1 MEPFAGDNASARPP
15 VSVII
20 PFGGSAQEVPPLER
34 SIERLEL
41 AAGDQVIVI
50 DNTPA
55 GLGLELSG
63 ARTVRAADHRSSYYA
78 RNVGAEAAECEWLL
92 FIDAD
97 CIPEPELLN
106 EYFAPEPA
114 ASEGALAGELTAAG
128 DHLLSRYAVARGML
142 SQSANLSHPH
152 APAAVTA
159 NLLVRRAAWHSVGGF
174 QEGIRSG
181 GDTDFCWRLQDA
193 GWALGYRPSALV
205 QHRHRET
212 MRGLARQLAR
222 HGAGA
227 AWLGRRYPGS
237 MIRPRLAA
245 GLARSL
251 AGAVVWG
258 LSGNFERARFKAID
272 APVVVATNLGY
283 VSGNA
288 ARRALSPGADRGGIV
303 VLADSFPHLSETFVM
318 NEARALMRRGE
329 RVRVEALSRP
339 ARPLRGGIRGLPV
352 SFREDDALA
361 RRLSDGVWLVAR
373 HPLRAL
379 RDAASQRRWRRGGDH
394 VTRLP
399 SIAMVARR
407 AVAGSER
414 HLHAH
419 FATSA
424 ALEARRLA
432 LILGLPHSVAPH
444 AFEIFARPANLAEK
458 LESAS
463 FVVTD
468 CYYNVRHL
476 RAILSPDAGR
486 RVHEIVLGID
496 EARFVRRR
504 PLPGTR
510 VVGSVGRL
518 VEKKGFEY
526 LVEAVAELERKG
538 DPIERLVIAG
548 DGPLR
553 DDLIARADELGVGG
567 RLELPGA
574 LEPDEVLDM
583 LHEFDV
589 FALPCVVARDGDRDS
604 MPVVIKE
611 ALAME
616 IIVAGTDEV
625 GLPEMI
631 RPEWGRLV
639 PPRDAKR
646 LAGALGEL
654 LALDSRTRA
663 AMGAA
668 GRAFVLERCNV
679 DREAGKLVDLI
690 DATPQSL
697 KPSDGGSGSLP

>member
-1 MEPFAGDNASARPP
+1 MEPFADQRASGRPP
-15 VSVII
+15 VSVIV
-20 PFGGSAQEVPPLER
+20 PFGGAAQDVPSLER
-34 SIERLEL
+34 ALGSLEL
-41 AAGDQVIVI
+41 NADDQIIVV
-50 DNTPA
+50 DNSQA
-55 GLGLELSG
+55 GLEVEVRG
-63 ARTVRAADHRSSYYA
+63 ARTVRASDHRSSYYA
-78 RNVGAEAAECEWLL
+78 RNVGAEATTCEWLL
-92 FIDAD
+92 FLDAD
-97 CIPEPELLN
+97 CVPTPELVD
-106 EYFAPEPA
+106 EYFAPPPS
-114 ASEGALAGELTAAG
+114 ASDGAVAGELTAAEDG
-128 DHLLSRYAVARGML
+128 LLSRYAAARGML
-142 SQSANLSHPH
+142 SQRANLSHPH

-159 NLLVRRAAWHSVGGF
+159 NLLVRRAAWHSIGGF

-181 GDTDFCWRLQDA
+181 GDTDFCWRLQAA
-193 GWALGYRPSALV
+193 GWSLGYRPRALAE
-205 QHRHRET
+205 HRHRKT
-212 MRGLARQLAR
+212 FRGLVRQVAR

-227 AWLGRRYPGS
+227 AWLERRYPGS
-237 MIRPRLAA
+237 MSRPRLGA
-245 GLARSL
+245 GVARSL
-251 AGAVVWG
+251 AGALVWSVAG
-258 LSGNFERARFKAID
+258 QFERARLKAID
-272 APVVVATNLGY
+272 GPVVIATNLGY
-283 VSGNA
+283 ASGNA
-288 ARRALSPGADRGGIV
+288 APRAPLPRSNHGIV
-303 VLADSFPHLSETFVM
+303 VLSDSFPHLSETFVV
-318 NEARALMRRGE
+318 NEARALTRRGE
-329 RVRVEALSRP
+329 SVRIEALSRP

-361 RRLSDGVWLVAR
+361 RRLSCGAWLLVR
-373 HPLRAL
+373 HPIRSV
-379 RDAASQRRWRRGGDH
+379 RDAVAQRGWRRGGDH
-394 VTRLP
+394 VTRLA
-399 SIAMVARR
+399 SIALAARR
-407 AVAGSER
+407 AAAGGER

-432 LILGLPHSVAPH
+432 RILGLPYSVAPH
-444 AFEIFARPANLAEK
+444 AFEIFARPANLSEK

-468 CYYNVRHL
+468 CQYNVRHL
-476 RAILSPDAGR
+476 RASLSPEAGR

-496 EARFVRRR
+496 ESRFIRRR

-526 LVEAVAELERKG
+526 LIEAVAELERKD

-567 RLELPGA
+567 RVELPGA

-604 MPVVIKE
+604 MPVVVKE

-646 LAGALGEL
+646 LAGALGGL
-654 LALDSRTRA
+654 LALDSGTRA

-679 DREAGKLVDLI
+679 DREAAKLVDLI
-690 DATPQSL
+690 DGTPQPLRS
-697 KPSDGGSGSLP
+697 SDGGSGSPP